1 MRKISEIL
9 RLRSAGLAERSIAAS
24 VSVAPSTV
32 HEYLARA
39 AAAGVGWPLPPGMDE
54 AALDALLFPPP
65 TAELAARRPVPEWR
79 EVHRELKRGRHVTL
93 QLLWLEWREDHPD
106 GWGYSQ
112 FCQHY
117 KQWLGG
123 QDVVMRLSYA
133 AGERMF
139 VDFSGDKAHYVD
151 AATGE
156 IVEAEVFVAVLGCSG
171 LLYAEATRSQNI
183 ESWVGAHINTWAAF
197 GGVTEVCVPDNLKAA
212 VTKACWFDPEL
223 NPTYLE
229 LARHYDTVVLPTRV
243 ARPRDKGAVEAGVLS
258 VERWVLAPLRHRRLI
273 GLGELNAAIGE
284 QVAALNARPFR
295 GEPAS
300 RADLFEELE
309 RAALRPL
316 PVERFEVARWK
327 KVTVNIDYHV
337 EFDGRFYSV
346 PYALV
351 RQRLDL
357 RATQTTVEV
366 LRGGTRVA
374 SHAREHGR
382 RRYVT
387 DPAHMPAAHR
397 AHAEWTPSR
406 MIDWA
411 TKVDPAAGQVVEQIL
426 LTRAHPEHAY
436 RSCMGLMSL
445 AKRYGNDR
453 VGAACR
459 RALVTGAVSYS
470 SIKSILTAGLDKVPV
485 QAPAPVPPPPAH
497 TNLRGPG
504 YYAESPDPDD
514 RPDRENPDGD
524 INDGADGDVNDDGL
538 DPGRKEA

>member
-1 MRKISEIL
+1 MPRKKLPMRKISEIL
-9 RLRSAGLAERSIAAS
+9 RLRAAGQAERPIAAS
-24 VSVAPSTV
+24 VGVSASTV

-39 AAAGVGWPLPPGMDE
+39 KAAGVSWPLPAGMDE
-54 AALDALLFPPP
+54 AALDVLLFPPP

-79 EVHRELKRGRHVTL
+79 EVHREMKRGRHVTL

-123 QDVVMRLSYA
+123 LDVVMRLSYA

-139 VDFSGDKAHYVD
+139 VDFSGDKAFYVD
-151 AATGE
+151 GATGE
-156 IVEAEVFVAVLGCSG
+156 VVGCEVFVAVLGCSG
-171 LLYAEATRSQNI
+171 LLYAEATRSQDI
-183 ESWVGAHINTWAAF
+183 ESWVGAHVNAWAAY
-197 GGVTEVCVPDNLKAA
+197 GGVTEAVVPDNLKAA

-258 VERWVLAPLRHRRLI
+258 VERWVLAPLRNRRLI
-273 GLGELNAAIGE
+273 GLAELNAAIGE

-300 RADLFEELE
+300 RRDLFDELE

-337 EFDGRFYSV
+337 EFDHHFYSV
-346 PYALV
+346 PYKLV

-357 RATQTTVEV
+357 RATQTTIEV

-374 SHAREHGR
+374 SHARERGR
-382 RRYVT
+382 RRYIT

-406 MIDWA
+406 MIAWA

-426 LTRAHPEHAY
+426 TTRAHPEHAY

-453 VGAACR
+453 VGAASR
-459 RALVTGAVSYS
+459 RALATGAVSYS
-470 SIKSILTAGLDKVPV
+470 SIKSILTAGLDKIPVP
-485 QAPAPVPPPPAH
+485 APAPVPPPPTH
-497 TNLRGPG
+497 TNLRGPD
-504 YYAESPDPDD
+504 YYTDDPDD
-514 RPDRENPDGD
+514 TEPHDGD
-524 INDGADGDVNDDGL
+524 TLSGL
-538 DPGRKEA
+538 DLDERGA